1 TPRLIVYGFLAL
13 MALGTVLLKLPA
25 STESGISW
33 LDAFFVS
40 VSCGSVTGLST
51 VTIPTTFTPFG
62 RVVMMVLVQ
71 LGGLGIMTVT
81 TIAALLIG
89 QRVGFR
95 DLLAVRE
102 EMENVDSLRN
112 TLRLLG
118 QIAAI
123 TFAVELVGAAVLA
136 AGFFR
141 RGMGVG
147 ESAFQGIFHAVM
159 AFCNA
164 GFTILPGEGLFP
176 YAGDWLIVATLV
188 AVITLGGLGFPVLV
202 DIYRYRDDRRLSVH
216 SRLVLITSGVLVVV
230 GVLSVALVEWTNP
243 ATLGG
248 ETAST
253 RAAMS
258 VFQGV
263 TLRMAGFAT
272 VDYAEMRDP
281 TLVVQALLTFIGTA
295 PTSTGGG
302 VKVTT
307 IALVFLIVLSQVR
320 GQDHALLARAS
331 AGAGCQGPRR
341 PRALHGADRGRDPD
355 DHDLRRARTAA
366 DPLRDHLR
374 LRHHG
379 PLPGRDAA
387 TLRLREDLRGGRDVP
402 WPRRPYNVH
411 HRDDRAPEAA
421 DVQVP
426 AGGYSDRVEL
436 SAFSCQ
442 LLRTVM
448 DKPGVAFLTE
458 CECSMETA
466 TLRAGLP

>member
-1 TPRLIVYGFLAL
+1 MSRRFSTPRLIVYGFVAL

-25 STESGISW
+25 ATESGISW
-33 LDAFFVS
+33 VDAFFVS

-51 VTIPTTFTPFG
+51 VAIPTTFTPFG
-62 RVVMMVLVQ
+62 QVVMMVLVQ

-95 DLLAVRE
+95 GLLAVRE

-123 TFAVELVGAAVLA
+123 TFAVELVGAVVLGV
-136 AGFFR
+136 GFFR

-147 ESAFQGIFHAVM
+147 ESAFQGVFHSIM

-176 YAGDWLIVATLV
+176 YAGDWLIVGPLV
-188 AVITLGGLGFPVLV
+188 AVITIGGLGFPVLV
-202 DIYRYRDDRRLSVH
+202 DLYRYGDDRRLSVH
-216 SRLVLITSGVLVVV
+216 SRLVLITSGVLLVV
-230 GVLSVALVEWTNP
+230 GVLSVALMEWSNP

-248 ETAST
+248 ETTNT

-263 TLRMAGFAT
+263 TPRTAGFAT

-281 TLVVQALLTFIGTA
+281 TLVVQALLMFIGTA

-307 IALVFLIVLSQVR
+307 IALVFLIVLSQIR
-320 GQDHALLARAS
+320 GQDSITLFWREL
-331 AGAGCQGPRR
+331 
-341 PRALHGADRGRDPD
+341 PRALVAKALAVLALSTVLIVVG
-355 DHDLRRARTAA
+355 
-366 DPLRDHLR
+366 
-374 LRHHG
+374 
-379 PLPGRDAA
+379 
-387 TLRLREDLRGGRDVP
+387 TLTIMV
-402 WPRRPYNVH
+402 
-411 HRDDRAPEAA
+411 
-421 DVQVP
+421 
-426 AGGYSDRVEL
+426 SDRLEL
-436 SAFSCQ
+436 LPALFEITSAFGTTGLSLDVTPQ
-442 LLRTVM
+442 LSTFGKIFVAVVM
-448 DKPGVAFLTE
+448 FLGRVGPTTFIIG
-458 CECSMETA
+458 MTA
-466 TLRAGLP
+466 RQRPPTYKYPQEDIAIG